1 MPIFDFKCP
10 KCGSQKDD
18 ELVAGDASVLCDVCS
33 TEMVKQMSAF
43 SFTLTPHAISHY
55 KKKMGNVVK
64 PETIGKRGG
73 VNLYGVPRTN

>member
-10 KCGSQKDD
+10 KCGSTKDD
-18 ELVAGDASVLCDVCS
+18 ELVSGDASVRCDVCNE
-33 TEMVKQMSAF
+33 EMTKLMGSF
-43 SFTLTPHAISHY
+43 SFTFTPHGISTY

-64 PETIGKRGG
+64 PETMGKQGG